1 MVKERTGFEGKD
13 FALQILSVGSFVDDK
28 SCEGK
33 LFQVEAT
40 TVRLNQT
47 ALSAYG
53 LAQMSN
59 SRHCYETYEEWE
71 AYREKKT
78 LQMDEWK
85 KNVLSALG
93 MGSDLKGVTIRQ
105 VQSEVFTIVR
115 ISKIKQA
122 DSQRP
127 VR

>member
-1 MVKERTGFEGKD
+1 MW
-13 FALQILSVGSFVDDK
+13 
-28 SCEGK
+28 
-33 LFQVEAT
+33 
-40 TVRLNQT
+40 RLLYGGT
-47 ALSAYG
+47 AGCCRDCYDSYDEWNAY
-53 LAQMSN
+53 Q
-59 SRHCYETYEEWE
+59 
-71 AYREKKT
+71 EKKK

-85 KNVLSALG
+85 QKVLSALG